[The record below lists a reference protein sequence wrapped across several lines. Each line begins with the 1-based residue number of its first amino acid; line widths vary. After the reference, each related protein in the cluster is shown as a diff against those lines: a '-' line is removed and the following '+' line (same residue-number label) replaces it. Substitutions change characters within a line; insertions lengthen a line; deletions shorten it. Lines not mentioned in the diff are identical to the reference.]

1 MLNWAKPVQ
10 SKKIKNTIICNK
22 TKLSSATFFQKQNL
36 SFSKPFFSM
45 QKEVFFTTPKRNTRS
60 DNFAVSGE
68 IALDYKPKI
77 FVNYIVLQG

>member
-1 MLNWAKPVQ
+1 
-10 SKKIKNTIICNK
+10 
-22 TKLSSATFFQKQNL
+22 
-36 SFSKPFFSM
+36 M